1 MPALAP
7 ALILAL
13 ALAHVRLRFLSL
25 LRTPAYVAGTLAMP
39 SVILIFL
46 GAGLAGT
53 TAEANAITAS
63 FTVFAVMGVAFFQF
77 GVGIAE
83 GRSSP
88 WSTFERILPAPVAV
102 RLAGAVVPA
111 MLFAVA
117 AAGLVVLV
125 AHVFMPV
132 ALGGAAWVRL
142 GLVLL
147 AASVPLSLLGIAI
160 GYWVSSRAALP
171 AANIIYLGL
180 AFGGGLFIPPQLFPG
195 MLEAVS
201 QCLVS
206 RHVAELA
213 WRAVAEAPWP
223 PGPWLWIAGY
233 TAAAGLLAGWGYRR
247 DEGERYR

>member
-1 MPALAP
+1 M
-7 ALILAL
+7 L
-13 ALAHVRLRFLSL
+13 ALAHVRMRLLTL

-39 SVILIFL
+39 SVILVFL
-46 GAGLAGT
+46 GVGLADT
-53 TAEANAITAS
+53 TAEANAIMAS

-102 RLAGAVVPA
+102 RLAGAVIPA
-111 MLFAVA
+111 VLFAVT

-132 ALGGAAWVRL
+132 ALAAAAWLRL
-142 GLVLL
+142 GLVLV
-147 AASVPLSLLGIAI
+147 AASVPLALLGIAI
-160 GYWVSSRAALP
+160 GYWVSLRAALP
-171 AANIIYLGL
+171 VANIVYLAL
-180 AFGGGLFIPPQLFPG
+180 AFGGGLFLTPRLFPDL
-195 MLEAVS
+195 LEAVS
-201 QCLVS
+201 QCLVT

-213 WRAVAEAPWP
+213 WRAVAGAPWSA
-223 PGPWLWIAGY
+223 GSWLWIAGY
-233 TAAAGLLAGWGYRR
+233 TVAAGLLAAWGYRR